1 MGLTRS
7 ESLMRWVWEANG
19 GSPVGENATLTFG
32 TDGNLVL
39 ADADGRVAWQT
50 NTANK
55 GVLYPQGGIPVL
67 DVPKFNSTLTY
78 LRLGIDGNIKLHT
91 YYGAVDSWELTF
103 TLFDRDSVWETECQ
117 LPSRCGEFG
126 VCENNQC
133 VACPLSN
140 GLVGWNTSCVP
151 EKLTSCDPKSFHY
164 YKVEGVDYFLSKYTR
179 GSSTKESDW
188 YFYNKDT
195 SRCWIAY
202 DLETLTKVASPTHVA
217 YIKAPNY

>member
-1 MGLTRS
+1 MATVRDGPLDNVTVSNAPEQDEGYRYELTL
-7 ESLMRWVWEANG
+7 E
-19 GSPVGENATLTFG
+19 
-32 TDGNLVL
+32 
-39 ADADGRVAWQT
+39 
-50 NTANK
+50 
-55 GVLYPQGGIPVL
+55 LYPQGSIPVL

-151 EKLTSCDPKSFHY
+151 EKLTS
-164 YKVEGVDYFLSKYTR
+164 
-179 GSSTKESDW
+179 
-188 YFYNKDT
+188 
-195 SRCWIAY
+195 
-202 DLETLTKVASPTHVA
+202 
-217 YIKAPNY
+217 